1 MISVLALLVAQMVK
15 NLPAVQKTWV
25 QSLDQEDPLEKEMAT
40 HSCIPAWRIHG
51 QRSLVGYRPWDRKEL
66 DMTEWLTLSVLIIKI
81 DMKYVV

>member
-40 HSCIPAWRIHG
+40 HSCILAWRIHG

>member
-1 MISVLALLVAQMVK
+1 MFPNDFSPSL
-15 NLPAVQKTWV
+15 LPAMQETWV
-25 QSLDQEDPLEKEMAT
+25 QSLGQEDPLEKEMAT
-40 HSCIPAWRIHG
+40 HSCILAWRIHG